1 MKRASVV
8 ETIVGDAR
16 IVKGQGD
23 ATAAFSFYVA
33 WFLFA
38 LLSRAYFMDSFH
50 VLDSCWFTL
59 AASVSF
65 SITMAFCSFR
75 HVSCQ
80 TFRLSRLSFFG
91 AVAAAAI
98 SLILMAF
105 IPSLPGFHAVVGCL
119 VGLSLA
125 LALSVAH
132 RVLGKGSRR
141 EGLVFF
147 TCVFCGACIVFF
159 LVSWLVDWNQ
169 LPVALLVVLGA
180 SVAFFVRD
188 SGEARKGHKSEGLA
202 PAPSS
207 AATKGKSLLLSTLAV
222 ILAGF
227 LLSFLLAM
235 FPRTTHYAGM
245 FVEAI
250 LGGTSAVAWGAVAL
264 GVFILMLVVLGVGKN
279 DPSLL
284 LLAFVLLVLFAGM
297 CLTVPSMSVDNS
309 LPFLLITPA
318 ALLFLVAALSVWGFL
333 RDSHSGGAFSSDL
346 ARYALAG
353 FGAVGAALF
362 ALFFIYTVD
371 SVSIVKEYLAAGI
384 PIVLTISLMLLFIIL
399 RKELVVAF
407 YPRVTFDEP
416 LDTSE
421 LGGRCR
427 LLAEVYGLT
436 PREREIASLFAEGRD
451 APYVEKTLMISKSTV
466 KTHVTH
472 LYQKVGVSSRQELVD
487 VLHRDSGAC

>member
-141 EGLVFF
+141 EGLVF
-147 TCVFCGACIVFF
+147 
-159 LVSWLVDWNQ
+159 S
-169 LPVALLVVLGA
+169 PV
-180 SVAFFVRD
+180 
-188 SGEARKGHKSEGLA
+188 
-202 PAPSS
+202 SS
-207 AATKGKSLLLSTLAV
+207 AELASCSFWFPGLSTG
-222 ILAGF
+222 I
-227 LLSFLLAM
+227 SFLLLCWS
-235 FPRTTHYAGM
+235 FWVRRWHSSC
-245 FVEAI
+245 AI
-250 LGGTSAVAWGAVAL
+250 PARRARSINPKVWLLRPLRPPPKGSRCS
-264 GVFILMLVVLGVGKN
+264 
-279 DPSLL
+279 SLR
-284 LLAFVLLVLFAGM
+284 
-297 CLTVPSMSVDNS
+297 S
-309 LPFLLITPA
+309 L
-318 ALLFLVAALSVWGFL
+318 
-333 RDSHSGGAFSSDL
+333 
-346 ARYALAG
+346 
-353 FGAVGAALF
+353 
-362 ALFFIYTVD
+362 
-371 SVSIVKEYLAAGI
+371 
-384 PIVLTISLMLLFIIL
+384 
-399 RKELVVAF
+399 
-407 YPRVTFDEP
+407 
-416 LDTSE
+416 
-421 LGGRCR
+421 
-427 LLAEVYGLT
+427 
-436 PREREIASLFAEGRD
+436 
-451 APYVEKTLMISKSTV
+451 
-466 KTHVTH
+466 
-472 LYQKVGVSSRQELVD
+472 
-487 VLHRDSGAC
+487 

>member
-1 MKRASVV
+1 
-8 ETIVGDAR
+8 
-16 IVKGQGD
+16 
-23 ATAAFSFYVA
+23 
-33 WFLFA
+33 
-38 LLSRAYFMDSFH
+38 
-50 VLDSCWFTL
+50 
-59 AASVSF
+59 
-65 SITMAFCSFR
+65 
-75 HVSCQ
+75 
-80 TFRLSRLSFFG
+80 
-91 AVAAAAI
+91 
-98 SLILMAF
+98 
-105 IPSLPGFHAVVGCL
+105 
-119 VGLSLA
+119 
-125 LALSVAH
+125 
-132 RVLGKGSRR
+132 
-141 EGLVFF
+141 
-147 TCVFCGACIVFF
+147 
-159 LVSWLVDWNQ
+159 
-169 LPVALLVVLGA
+169 
-180 SVAFFVRD
+180 
-188 SGEARKGHKSEGLA
+188 
-202 PAPSS
+202 
-207 AATKGKSLLLSTLAV
+207 
-222 ILAGF
+222 
-227 LLSFLLAM
+227 
-235 FPRTTHYAGM
+235 M
-245 FVEAI
+245 FVEVI
-250 LGGTSAVAWGAVAL
+250 LGGTSAVAWGALAL

-279 DPSLL
+279 DPSLP

-346 ARYALAG
+346 AGYALAG

-472 LYQKVGVSSRQELVD
+472 LYQKVGVSSRQELID